1 MLNRIDCNSITR
13 QMISI
18 SQNETLQVTTTGEQV
33 FLYGE
38 NDEMTTQIM
47 THDVHDGYLYPMMV

>member
-1 MLNRIDCNSITR
+1 
-13 QMISI
+13 MISI

>member
-1 MLNRIDCNSITR
+1 
-13 QMISI
+13 MISI

-47 THDVHDGYLYPMMV
+47 THDVHGYLYPMMV

>member
-47 THDVHDGYLYPMMV
+47 THDVHGYLYPMMV